1 MAVAQSTYRDRYT
14 NGRLTLGGLG
24 PWTPLGDYLDA
35 LYVIILETPVDEIQ
49 RLEGQLAVQ
58 EARLDPIAAREN
70 WGATPEQQG
79 LGGRLM
85 EGG

>member
-1 MAVAQSTYRDRYT
+1 MKK
-14 NGRLTLGGLG
+14 
-24 PWTPLGDYLDA
+24 
-35 LYVIILETPVDEIQ
+35 LEE
-49 RLEGQLAVQ
+49 QLAVT
-58 EARLDPIAAREN
+58 EARIDPAAARKT

>member
-1 MAVAQSTYRDRYT
+1 MA
-14 NGRLTLGGLG
+14 LGGLG
-24 PWTPLGDYLDA
+24 PRTPLRDYLDA
-35 LYVIILETPVDEIQ
+35 LYVIILETPVDDVKK
-49 RLEGQLAVQ
+49 LEGELAVI
-58 EARLDPIAAREN
+58 EARIDPAAARET